1 MSDKSEAAQTQAP
14 AGAHVI
20 KAKFIDNME
29 EYVKESGSI
38 EAAMGQLQTSYRE
51 LKYLEASLQQRKN
64 SLAVKVPEIENT
76 LSALVHLRKEREEPA
91 AEGKGTLVNYELA
104 DGIQATARV
113 QTPCEKVYLWLGANV
128 MMEYPAAEAEELL
141 RGNIDGAKKTIEQC
155 DKDLEAIKSHIVTM
169 EVNIAR
175 LFNYDVKMRKLQ
187 KK

>member
-1 MSDKSEAAQTQAP
+1 MSDKTESTTAPP

-20 KAKFIDNME
+20 KAKFIENMDE
-29 EYVKESGSI
+29 FIKESGSV

-76 LSALVHLRKEREEPA
+76 LSALIHLRKESSDPEA
-91 AEGKGTLVNYELA
+91 AEETLVNYELA
-104 DGIQATARV
+104 DGIQATAKV
-113 QTPCEKVYLWLGANV
+113 KTPCEKVYLWLGANV
-128 MMEYPAAEAEELL
+128 MMEYPAGEAEELL

-155 DKDLEAIKSHIVTM
+155 EKDIESIKGHIVTM

-175 LFNYDVKMRKLQ
+175 LYNHDVKMRKLQ

>member
-1 MSDKSEAAQTQAP
+1 MSDKKETAPP

-20 KAKFIDNME
+20 KAKFIENMDTFI
-29 EYVKESGSI
+29 KECGSV
-38 EAAMGQLQTSYRE
+38 EAAMGQLQTSYQE

-76 LSALVHLRKEREEPA
+76 LSALVHLRKESEGGSEE
-91 AEGKGTLVNYELA
+91 GTLVNYELA

-113 QTPCEKVYLWLGANV
+113 STPCEKVYLWLGANV
-128 MMEYPAAEAEELL
+128 MMEYPSGEAEELL
-141 RGNIDGAKKTIEQC
+141 RGNIEGAKKTIEQC
-155 DKDLEAIKSHIVTM
+155 EKDIEAIKGHIVTM

-175 LFNYDVKMRKLQ
+175 LFNYDVKMKKLQ